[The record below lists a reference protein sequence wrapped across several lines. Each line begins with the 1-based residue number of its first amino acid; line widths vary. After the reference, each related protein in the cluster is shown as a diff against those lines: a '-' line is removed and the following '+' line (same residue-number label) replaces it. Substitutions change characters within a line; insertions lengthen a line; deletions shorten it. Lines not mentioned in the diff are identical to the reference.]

1 MRTMRE
7 WAGCA
12 ALAVLGACGFGTD
25 VDSFGPDVTITS
37 PNTQIVRGV
46 ALFAADVSDDS
57 GVDKVRFLVD
67 GTLLFEDKLAPFTT
81 DWDTRTVADGN
92 HIVRVDAYDLSGN
105 SSSASRSVMV
115 SNAPP
120 NAPPN

>member
-1 MRTMRE
+1 MNSMRR
-7 WAGCA
+7 WAGAA
-12 ALAVLGACGFGTD
+12 ALAGLWACGFPDD

-67 GTLLFEDKLAPFTT
+67 GTLIFEDKLAPFTT

-92 HIVRVDAYDLSGN
+92 HTVRVDAYDLSGN
-105 SSSASRSVMV
+105 SSSASRSVLV

-120 NAPPN
+120 N